1 MKKPTKTAK
10 GNKLDTAQVVSN
22 AVYTYIKNKK
32 GLCSPTHQDIAELT
46 GLSVRTIE
54 RYYKDIK
61 FQPSELP
68 QRALTPIVVNNLLA
82 QTAKSTQ
89 AVKLWFQLMEGWREN
104 AEIETEDVKMDI
116 SHTII
121 TRTEPENKEM
131 DFTDDGN

>member
-104 AEIETEDVKMDI
+104 AEIETEDVKMNI
-116 SHTII
+116 SHTIV